1 MAYLCSKLALETG
14 TLVLVNLTGKVKDT
28 NEPLETTVEE
38 EAKALG
44 IYDPSRRYEPRLV
57 SVGEGWVIPGL
68 DDALKQASVGEK
80 VNIDIPPE
88 KAFGQRD
95 ASKIKLIPLRKFGE
109 KAHEIAVGDEVE
121 VEGRVGVVR
130 FVGSG
135 RVQVDFNHR
144 LAGKVLTYT
153 IEVVKK
159 LEEPAEK
166 ILYLIRRW
174 LNIDE
179 KKISLA
185 IEGNIVKIQLP
196 EETYLFEGLQI
207 SKRGISR
214 DIFKYVSGVEKV
226 VFIEEYQ
233 AEKKKEEKPQ
243 QEVKKIESQKTEDH

>member
-1 MAYLCSKLALETG
+1 
-14 TLVLVNLTGKVKDT
+14 
-28 NEPLETTVEE
+28 
-38 EAKALG
+38 
-44 IYDPSRRYEPRLV
+44 
-57 SVGEGWVIPGL
+57 
-68 DDALKQASVGEK
+68 
-80 VNIDIPPE
+80 
-88 KAFGQRD
+88 
-95 ASKIKLIPLRKFGE
+95 
-109 KAHEIAVGDEVE
+109 
-121 VEGRVGVVR
+121 GVVR